1 MNALALQRQATDSAD
16 ATFSEKAVDQMLAAQ
31 GYRSDRI
38 SAATQN
44 IQGVLWVVLI
54 VGTILYL
61 AYVAVT
67 DTGPLRGRMLMM
79 FLAVAVVAL
88 ILMLIS
94 MLDNPFSGDVQADP
108 SAFTDLVT
116 TLTTGP

>member
-1 MNALALQRQATDSAD
+1 MFWFARAPAPREA
-16 ATFSEKAVDQMLAAQ
+16 
-31 GYRSDRI
+31 RI
-38 SAATQN
+38 SAAAQN
-44 IQGVLWVVLI
+44 IQGILWVVLI
-54 VGTILYL
+54 IGTILYI

-94 MLDNPFSGDVQADP
+94 MLDNPFNGDVQADP